1 MSKEKQVFL
10 YGSDTAHALDNFPLS
25 GRVFNRSLGHAY
37 GQVKLAC
44 LRTNYELKY
53 ISQEKFI
60 ALEKAC
66 LELIAG
72 KLDQHLVVDALQG
85 GAGTATNFNINEVIA
100 NRALQLSGRQ
110 PGDYQY
116 IHPLDDVN
124 LHQSTNDTYPTAL
137 KVAASGGLI
146 RLEESLIAL
155 LNAFQEK
162 EHEYSQIVK
171 TGRTQLRDAVLT
183 TMGRTMSAFAEAISR
198 DRWRIYKSLERI
210 RIVNLG
216 GTAIGT
222 GLGAPKQYIFQVTG
236 QLKSITGFALARAE
250 NMVDCTQNLDVFAEV
265 SGFLRTCAVNLY
277 KINQD
282 IRLMAS
288 GPHSGFNEL
297 ILKKRQ
303 MGSTIMAG
311 KVNPVIPE
319 AVIQCSMLIDGN
331 DSIISRACGEG
342 NLELNA
348 FLPLIADK
356 FLESIEVLNA
366 AITAMERFIRND
378 LTVNEEKCLQQ
389 VENTTALAS
398 GFIKELGYT
407 KVEEILIRSE
417 REKISLKD
425 AIIEAGVSEERYREL
440 TSARAVVRLGD

>member
-1 MSKEKQVFL
+1 MSKEKQVL
-10 YGSDTAHALDNFPLS
+10 YGCETAHALDNFPLS

-44 LRTNYELKY
+44 LKTNHDLQYV
-53 ISQEKFI
+53 SQEKFI
-60 ALEKAC
+60 PIERAC

-110 PGDYQY
+110 PGEHQY
-116 IHPLDDVN
+116 IHPLNDVN

-137 KVAASGGLI
+137 KVAALRGLI
-146 RLEESLIAL
+146 RMEKSLISL
-155 LNAFQEK
+155 LNGFQAK
-162 EHEYSQIVK
+162 EQEYSQIVK

-183 TMGRTMSAFAEAISR
+183 TMGRTMSAFAEAVSR

-210 RIVNLG
+210 RVVNLG

-222 GLGAPKQYIFQVTG
+222 GLGAPKQYIFAVTE
-236 QLKSITGFALARAE
+236 QLKNITGFALARAE

-265 SGFLRTCAVNLY
+265 SGFLRTCGVNLY

-282 IRLMAS
+282 FRLMAS
-288 GPHSGFNEL
+288 GPLSGFDEL

-303 MGSTIMAG
+303 LGSTIMAG

-348 FLPLIADK
+348 FLPLIAEK

-366 AITAMERFIRND
+366 AIMVMDRFVRND
-378 LTVNEEKCLQQ
+378 LIVNKETCRRQI
-389 VENTTALAS
+389 ENTTALA
-398 GFIKELGYT
+398 GAFVKELGYT
-407 KVEEILIRSE
+407 KVEEILIRADKK
-417 REKISLKD
+417 KILLKD
-425 AIIEAGVSEERYREL
+425 AFIEAGISEERYLEL
-440 TSARAVVRLGD
+440 TSAEAVVKLGD